1 MAVYIL
7 VKFIKAGIT
16 LWLILTL
23 AFFASR
29 VSGNAIDFIM
39 PEGGT
44 AEAKAALTR
53 YYGLDASWGT
63 QYLAYFGKLLR
74 GEMGTSFHF
83 RQPVAE
89 LYAGRFPATLRL
101 CGLSMLLSFAVAVPL
116 GILAAIRRKAFSGFL
131 IQAGAFLGYAVP
143 NFVLA
148 ILLLLVFSFHFR
160 IFPSG
165 GSDTWRHYV
174 MPVAAL
180 SSTLIASLVRFSR
193 SAMLDVLSQD
203 YIRTARAKGVSEFSV
218 ISIHGLR
225 NALITVVT
233 VVGLQVAGLVS
244 GAVVVE
250 SVFSWPGMG
259 ELLVFAAIKRDYPLL
274 QSGVVLVGS
283 VVILINFIVDIAYA
297 VIDPAIGK
305 GA

>member
-1 MAVYIL
+1 MAEYIL
-7 VKFIKAGIT
+7 GKFIKAGIT
-16 LWLILTL
+16 LWLIFTL
-23 AFFASR
+23 AFFATR

-53 YYGLDASWGT
+53 YYGLDASWGA

-101 CGLSMLLSFAVAVPL
+101 CGLAMALSFAVAVPL

-131 IQAGAFLGYAVP
+131 IQAGAFLGYAIP

-148 ILLLLVFSFHFR
+148 ILLLLVFSYHFQ

-225 NALITVVT
+225 NALITIVT

-283 VVILINFIVDIAYA
+283 VVILINFMVDIAYA
-297 VIDPAIGK
+297 VIDPAIGR